1 MQAYAAAMKHS
12 PLLTKAASASVLFGL
27 GDVFAQQQL
36 RPAPFDARRAG
47 SFAAFAALVYAPVQ
61 HMWFGWM
68 EAHVA
73 AGRTWA
79 ARPMLQAAARV
90 AAHSV
95 VFAPCSIA
103 ALFAWT
109 AVARGSPLTVACA
122 PERVAPVWAAGSV
135 FWIPTMLGI
144 YRFVPLASRVLVT
157 SACNVGWSSYLSSCA
172 AAPPSEPGPVAK
184 VHVVARR
191 SQELAN

>member
-109 AVARGSPLTVACA
+109 AVESHAAAAHGGVRTGARGAGLGRGVSVLDPDDARHLPLRAA
-122 PERVAPVWAAGSV
+122 RVAGSRHV
-135 FWIPTMLGI
+135 GLQRGLEL
-144 YRFVPLASRVLVT
+144 VP
-157 SACNVGWSSYLSSCA
+157 
-172 AAPPSEPGPVAK
+172 
-184 VHVVARR
+184 
-191 SQELAN
+191 